1 MQIQWQKLA
10 HELKDQALGLLS
22 AFLPVSTRWCASAA
36 FSSFAS
42 ASTPQ
47 CSGYGFSTTTT
58 WCPVTRLTPTA
69 CSSAACRLS
78 SALVKCLFHTGVE
91 SAPLGASFTVNYDKK
106 KEGAVYSQL
115 TRRSHVVPLLS
126 TQAVVSPHPSS
137 VSQLPGPYSYGPVHI
152 APGQNTD
159 ILYLCGFHRKTLKHF
174 MPIVIKHAQTLRR
187 VCIECIIWEV
197 YGIVF
202 VYCVFLLR

>member
-1 MQIQWQKLA
+1 MA
-10 HELKDQALGLLS
+10 LLS
-22 AFLPVSTRWCASAA
+22 AFSPVSTRRCASAA
-36 FSSFAS
+36 FSSFAF

-78 SALVKCLFHTGVE
+78 SPLVTCLFHKDVQ
-91 SAPLGASFTVNYDKK
+91 SASLGAYFTVNYDSKK
-106 KEGAVYSQL
+106 DGAVYSQL

-126 TQAVVSPHPSS
+126 TQAVVSSHPSS
-137 VSQLPGPYSYGPVHI
+137 VSQLPRPYSYGPGHL

-159 ILYLCGFHRKTLKHF
+159 ILYLCGFHRKKTETFYAHS
-174 MPIVIKHAQTLRR
+174 
-187 VCIECIIWEV
+187 
-197 YGIVF
+197 Y
-202 VYCVFLLR
+202 